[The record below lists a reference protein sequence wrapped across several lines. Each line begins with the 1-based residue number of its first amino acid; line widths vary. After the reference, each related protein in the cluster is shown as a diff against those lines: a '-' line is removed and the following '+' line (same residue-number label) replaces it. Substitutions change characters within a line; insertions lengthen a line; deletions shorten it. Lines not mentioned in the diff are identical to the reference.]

1 MSVRKSRRQYSREFK
16 RDTVLMVL
24 DGGHKISDVARDLD
38 IDRSVITRWVQEYKQ
53 HEQEAFPGNGKPR
66 PQDEELRQLRRELE
80 RVKMERDILKKAI
93 SIFSGAGK

>member
-1 MSVRKSRRQYSREFK
+1 MSARKHRRQYSREFK
-16 RDTVLMVL
+16 QDTILMIV

-38 IDRSVITRWVQEYKQ
+38 IDRSVINRWVQEYKQ
-53 HEQEAFPGNGKPR
+53 HEQDAFPGNGKLR